1 VSCAEPRYKVA
12 RAFAS
17 LMVVVYP
24 FGVLMLFYFMLW
36 YVQPSP
42 GRDTNASCR
51 GVGPSFISF
60 HPTLFKLHTYYS
72 HRYNQDEIMYPKKA
86 KKVADGE
93 SDNENSRVE
102 SGVLADDPMAKLV
115 DRHRKARAID
125 MPRPETETWARR
137 WARRWCH
144 PVMQF
149 ITAEDLVFLCE
160 AYRPELWWWEC
171 LETGRRIIMTAVISI
186 IEPGTSSQAVVTVI
200 LSVRR
205 RCAPMSAVG
214 RHR

>member
-1 VSCAEPRYKVA
+1 
-12 RAFAS
+12 
-17 LMVVVYP
+17 M
-24 FGVLMLFYFMLW
+24 
-36 YVQPSP
+36 
-42 GRDTNASCR
+42 
-51 GVGPSFISF
+51 
-60 HPTLFKLHTYYS
+60 H
-72 HRYNQDEIMYPKKA
+72 PKKA
-86 KKVADGE
+86 KKVAEGE
-93 SDNENSRVE
+93 SDNEISRVE

-186 IEPGTSSQAVVTVI
+186 IEPGTSTQAVVTII

-205 RCAPMSAVG
+205 RHASMSAVG